1 MDYLTLGPT
10 PYGEDCQQLG
20 PNYNPALA
28 NLEMKVYLAQLRRE
42 FPQAILK
49 IKHFPHD
56 FGTYGE
62 VVAIFDEDNYESE
75 EAAFDA
81 ENNLPE
87 FWDEIS
93 KEALSK
99 GFAEIAGVKQC
110 N

>member
-10 PYGEDCQQLG
+10 PYGEGCQQLG

-28 NLEMKVYLAQLRRE
+28 NLELRTYLGQLRRE
-42 FPQAILK
+42 FPNAILK
-49 IKHFPHD
+49 IKHFQHD

-62 VVAIFDEDNYESE
+62 VVAIFDEFNCEAE
-75 EAAFDA
+75 EAAFDV
-81 ENNLPE
+81 ENNMPE

-93 KEALSK
+93 KAALLSYSLK
-99 GFAEIAGVKQC
+99 PES